1 MTDVE
6 ISGLT
11 TAGPAQGRKLVAP
24 DPGAS
29 GASQDFHFAL
39 FVDENGDWFHQGNRI
54 TRPEILEA
62 LYEKL
67 DFSEDGRFF
76 LAGETGSFFPEVA
89 DTPFVVSR
97 VDRTEARQG
106 GEQIELRLRHL
117 PRPEALD
124 PATLAAGRDNVLYC
138 RVKNGRFPARFSRPA
153 YYQIAEFIEEDQDSG
168 AFFIEL
174 NGTRYPI
181 SSSWEGHDREV

>member
-1 MTDVE
+1 ME
-6 ISGLT
+6 SG
-11 TAGPAQGRKLVAP
+11 
-24 DPGAS
+24 PGAG

-39 FVDENGDWFHQGNRI
+39 FIDEDGDWFHQGNRI

-62 LYEKL
+62 LYEKV
-67 DFSEDGRFF
+67 DFSEDSRFF
-76 LAGETGSFFPEVA
+76 LACETGPFFPEVA

-97 VDRTEARQG
+97 VDRTGTRQG

-124 PATLAAGRDNVLYC
+124 PGTLKAGRDNVLYC

-153 YYQIAEFIEEDQDSG
+153 YYQLAEFIEENPDSG
-168 AFFIEL
+168 TFFIEL

-181 SSSWEGHDREV
+181 SFSGESPDREA